1 MSDHV
6 TPPHLTDHGEHA
18 LPDDSH
24 TTPTAKLLFGWTSK
38 PWTGRLLFILL
49 LLASVA
55 LIAVEPLLEA
65 SAEEGHHFR
74 HAYFN
79 IDAITAFH
87 AWWGFGSFALV
98 VLAGWP
104 LGRLL
109 RRSEDYYNDE
119 EEPAG
124 EEPHA

>member
-24 TTPTAKLLFGWTSK
+24 TTATAKFLFGWTSK
-38 PWTGRLLFILL
+38 PWTGRLIFIVVALTSIILILL
-49 LLASVA
+49 
-55 LIAVEPLLEA
+55 EPLLEA
-65 SAEEGHHFR
+65 SAGEHHFR
-74 HAYFN
+74 HTYFW
-79 IDAITAFH
+79 IDTITAFH
-87 AWWGFGSFALV
+87 AWWGFASFALV

-104 LGRLL
+104 LGRLM
-109 RRSEDYYNDE
+109 RRDEDYYEDE

-124 EEPHA
+124 GEPHP